1 MDDGRW
7 TMDERPV
14 SLSSIVQRGNLMRRI
29 SLVVPSISCEQ
40 CKETIEAALKDIE
53 GVKEAIVDIPK
64 QRVALTYDPD
74 RVPLSTLEEALSEV
88 GYDVTDTR
96 Q

>member
-1 MDDGRW
+1 
-7 TMDERPV
+7 
-14 SLSSIVQRGNLMRRI
+14 MRRI
-29 SLVVPSISCEQ
+29 SLVVPSISCEH
-40 CKETIEAALKDIE
+40 CKETIEATLNEIK
-53 GVKEAIVDIPK
+53 GVTEAIVDIPN

-96 Q
+96 